1 MIVLKNQKYIKNS
14 KELGKNLREAR
25 IKSGISQ
32 DTASKLINVNRSSLS
47 YYEHGK
53 NTPTI
58 FTIIKLI
65 SIYNI
70 DIADLIFV
78 KTQKR

>member
-1 MIVLKNQKYIKNS
+1 VVAPKYIKDS
-14 KELGKNLREAR
+14 KELGKNLKKAR
-25 IKSGISQ
+25 IKSGINQ

-47 YYEHGK
+47 YYENGR

-58 FTIIKLI
+58 FTLIKLI

-70 DIADLIFV
+70 DIDDMIIS
-78 KTQKR
+78 KK